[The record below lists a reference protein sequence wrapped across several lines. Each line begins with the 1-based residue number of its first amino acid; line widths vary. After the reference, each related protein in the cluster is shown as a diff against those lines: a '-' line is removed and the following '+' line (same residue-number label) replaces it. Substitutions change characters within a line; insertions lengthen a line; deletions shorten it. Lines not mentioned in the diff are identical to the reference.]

1 MFKITT
7 IVAAGLIAI
16 GLATPAL
23 SAGEAVPIERQPWS
37 FAGIF
42 GKYDEHQLQRGFQ
55 VFREVCANCH
65 GAKLLAFRNLSEH
78 GGPGFSEE
86 QVKALAAEYTV
97 TDPEVEGGERAGLPS
112 DRWPG
117 TGQSDADQ
125 IAAFGIVP
133 PDLSVMAKARSIS
146 SPFPQWVFNYFTTYS
161 EGGPDYIHALL
172 TRYHEE
178 VPEGATNSD
187 GTPFSLP
194 EGKYYNDVF
203 PGHAIGMAPPLADG
217 TVQYDTGIEDDPGTA
232 EDESKRDATMVEASR
247 DVSAFLM
254 WAAEPHLND
263 QKAAGFR
270 VLTFLLLFAALMWF
284 VKNRIWRNV
293 EH

>member
-1 MFKITT
+1 MIKITT
-7 IVAAGLIAI
+7 IFAAGLIAL
-16 GLATPAL
+16 GLAAPVAAQEHETIT
-23 SAGEAVPIERQPWS
+23 VERQPWS

-65 GAKLLAFRNLSEH
+65 GAKLLAFRNLAEE

-97 TDPEVEGGERAGLPS
+97 IDPEAAEGTRPGLPS

-133 PDLSVMAKARSIS
+133 PDLSVMAKARAIA

-161 EGGPDYIHALL
+161 EGGPDYMHALL
-172 TRYHEE
+172 TGYEE
-178 VPEGATNSD
+178 TPPEGAEVPD
-187 GTPFSLP
+187 GKF
-194 EGKYYNDVF
+194 YNHVF
-203 PGHAIGMAPPLADG
+203 PGHAIGMPPPLADG
-217 TVQYDTGIEDDPGTA
+217 TVKYATGVEDDAATA
-232 EDESKRDATMVEASR
+232 DVDESVRDATLEETSH

-254 WAAEPHLND
+254 WVAEPHLND

-270 VLTFLLLFAALMWF
+270 VLSFLILFAVLMWF
-284 VKNRIWRNV
+284 VKQRLWRKV
-293 EH
+293 H

>member
-1 MFKITT
+1 MIKITT
-7 IVAAGLIAI
+7 ILAAGLMAL
-16 GLATPAL
+16 GLAVPAM
-23 SAGEAVPIERQPWS
+23 AQEHETIHIERQPWS
-37 FAGIF
+37 FGGIF

-55 VFREVCANCH
+55 VFREVCAFCH
-65 GAKLLAFRNLSEH
+65 SARLMAFRNLSEE

-97 TDPEVEGGERAGLPS
+97 NDPEAEGGTRKALPS

-117 TGQSDADQ
+117 TGQSDADLA
-125 IAAFGIVP
+125 AAFGMVP

-172 TRYHEE
+172 MGYHDE

-187 GTPFSLP
+187 GTPFTLP
-194 EGKYYNDVF
+194 DGKYYNDVF
-203 PGHAIGMAPPLADG
+203 PGHAIGMAPPLADEQVAYANADG
-217 TVQYDTGIEDDPGTA
+217 SEVPAEMLTA
-232 EDESKRDATMVEASR
+232 EQYSR

-254 WAAEPHLND
+254 WMAEPHLVAR
-263 QKAAGFR
+263 KEAGFQ
-270 VLTFLLLFAALMWF
+270 VIAFLLVFAGLMYL
-284 VKNRIWRNV
+284 VKRKIWSRV

>member
-1 MFKITT
+1 MIKITT
-7 IVAAGLIAI
+7 IVAAGLIAL
-16 GLATPAL
+16 GLASPAM
-23 SAGEAVPIERQPWS
+23 SAGEAVHIERQPWS

-55 VFREVCANCH
+55 VFREVCASCH
-65 GAKLLAFRNLSEH
+65 GAKLLSFRNLSEE
-78 GGPGFSEE
+78 GGPMFSEE

-97 TDPEVEGGERAGLPS
+97 NDPDADGGSRKGLPS

-125 IAAFGIVP
+125 IAAFGLVP
-133 PDLSVMAKARSIS
+133 PDLSVMAKARAIS
-146 SPFPQWVFNYFTTYS
+146 SPFPQWIFNYFTTYS

-172 TRYHEE
+172 MGYHAE
-178 VPEGATNSD
+178 VPHGATNAD
-187 GTPFSLP
+187 GTPYTLP
-194 EGKYYNDVF
+194 EGKFYNDVF
-203 PGHAIGMAPPLADG
+203 PGHAIGMPPPLSDG
-217 TVQYDTGIEDDPGTA
+217 QVAYANEDGSAAPAEMLTA
-232 EDESKRDATMVEASR
+232 EQYSQ

-254 WAAEPHLND
+254 WVAEPHLNG

-270 VLTFLLLFAALMWF
+270 VLTFLLLFAVLMWF
-284 VKNRIWRNV
+284 VKQRIWRNV

>member
-1 MFKITT
+1 MIKITT
-7 IVAAGLIAI
+7 ILAAGLMAL
-16 GLATPAL
+16 GLAVPAM
-23 SAGEAVPIERQPWS
+23 AQEHETIHIERQPWS
-37 FAGIF
+37 FGGIF

-55 VFREVCANCH
+55 VFREVCASCH
-65 GAKLLAFRNLSEH
+65 SARLMAFRNLSEE

-97 TDPEVEGGERAGLPS
+97 NDPEAEGGTRKALPS

-117 TGQSDADQ
+117 TGQSDADLA
-125 IAAFGIVP
+125 AAFGMVP

-172 TRYHEE
+172 MGYEETPPEGVE
-178 VPEGATNSD
+178 VPEGK
-187 GTPFSLP
+187 F
-194 EGKYYNDVF
+194 YNHVF
-203 PGHAIGMAPPLADG
+203 PGHAIGMPPPLADG
-217 TVQYDTGIEDDPGTA
+217 QVAYAGEDGAAAPAEMLTA
-232 EDESKRDATMVEASR
+232 EQYST

-254 WAAEPHLND
+254 WMAEPHLNA

-270 VLTFLLLFAALMWF
+270 VLAFLIVFAVLMWF
-284 VKNRIWRNV
+284 VKQQLWRKV
-293 EH
+293 H

>member
-1 MFKITT
+1 MIKLTT
-7 IVAAGLIAI
+7 IFAAGLIAL
-16 GLATPAL
+16 GLAAPVAAQEHEVIT
-23 SAGEAVPIERQPWS
+23 VERQPWS
-37 FAGIF
+37 FGGIF
-42 GKYDEHQLQRGFQ
+42 GKYDEHQLQRGFE

-65 GAKLLAFRNLSEH
+65 GAKLLAFRNLSEE
-78 GGPGFSEE
+78 GGPMFSEE

-97 TDPEVEGGERAGLPS
+97 NDPEAPEGTRKGLPS

-125 IAAFGIVP
+125 IAAFGLVP
-133 PDLSVMAKARSIS
+133 PDLSVMAKARAIA

-172 TRYHEE
+172 VGYEDPP
-178 VPEGATNSD
+178 PEGVEI
-187 GTPFSLP
+187 P
-194 EGKYYNDVF
+194 EGKFFNHVF
-203 PGHAIGMAPPLADG
+203 PGHAIGMPPPLSDG
-217 TVQYDTGIEDDPGTA
+217 QVAFVNEDGSEVPAEYLTVDQYA
-232 EDESKRDATMVEASR
+232 R

-254 WAAEPHLND
+254 WVAEPHLND

-270 VLTFLLLFAALMWF
+270 VLLFLLGFAVLMWF
-284 VKNRIWRNV
+284 VKQRLWRNV

>member
-1 MFKITT
+1 MIKIST
-7 IVAAGLIAI
+7 ILAAGLIVM

-23 SAGEAVPIERQPWS
+23 AQDHEVVTVERQPWS
-37 FAGIF
+37 FGGIF

-78 GGPGFSEE
+78 GGPMFSEE

-97 TDPEVEGGERAGLPS
+97 NDPEADGGTRKGLPS

-133 PDLSVMAKARSIS
+133 PDLSVMAKARAIA

-161 EGGPDYIHALL
+161 EGGPDYMHALL
-172 TRYHEE
+172 MGYEETPPEGAE
-178 VPEGATNSD
+178 VPEGK
-187 GTPFSLP
+187 F
-194 EGKYYNDVF
+194 YNHIF
-203 PGHAIGMAPPLADG
+203 PGHAIGMPPPLADG
-217 TVQYDTGIEDDPGTA
+217 QVPYANEDGSAAPAEMMTA
-232 EDESKRDATMVEASR
+232 EQYSR

-254 WAAEPHLND
+254 WVAEPHLND

-270 VLTFLLLFAALMWF
+270 VLSFLLLFAVLMWF
-284 VKNRIWRNV
+284 VKQRLWRQV
-293 EH
+293 H

>member
-1 MFKITT
+1 MIKIPT
-7 IVAAGLIAI
+7 IFAAALIAL
-16 GLATPAL
+16 GLASPAM
-23 SAGEAVPIERQPWS
+23 SAGEAVHIERQPWT

-55 VFREVCANCH
+55 VFREVCASCH
-65 GAKLLAFRNLSEH
+65 GAKLLAFRNLSEE
-78 GGPGFSEE
+78 GGPMFSEE

-97 TDPEVEGGERAGLPS
+97 NDPDAEGGTRKGLPS

-133 PDLSVMAKARSIS
+133 PDLSVMAKARSIP
-146 SPFPQWVFNYFTTYS
+146 SPFPQWIFNYFTTFQ
-161 EGGPDYIHALL
+161 EGGADYIHALL
-172 TRYHEE
+172 MGYEE
-178 VPEGATNSD
+178 TPPEGAEVPD
-187 GTPFSLP
+187 
-194 EGKYYNDVF
+194 GKYYNHVF
-203 PGHAIGMAPPLADG
+203 PGHAIGMPPPLADG
-217 TVQYDTGIEDDPGTA
+217 QVPYANEDGSEVPAEMLTA
-232 EDESKRDATMVEASR
+232 EQYST

-254 WAAEPHLND
+254 WMAEPHLNS

-270 VLTFLLLFAALMWF
+270 VLTFLLLFAVLMWF
-284 VKNRIWRNV
+284 VKQRIWRNV

>member
-1 MFKITT
+1 MIKITT
-7 IVAAGLIAI
+7 IVAAGLIAL
-16 GLATPAL
+16 GLAAPAM
-23 SAGEAVPIERQPWS
+23 AQEHETIQVQRQPWS

-65 GAKLLAFRNLSEH
+65 GAKLLAFRNLEEE

-97 TDPEVEGGERAGLPS
+97 NDPDTAEGTRKGLPS

-117 TGQSDADQ
+117 TGQSAADQ

-133 PDLSVMAKARSIS
+133 PDLSVMAKARSIA

-172 TRYHEE
+172 TGYEE
-178 VPEGATNSD
+178 TPPEGASVPEGK
-187 GTPFSLP
+187 F
-194 EGKYYNDVF
+194 YNHIF
-203 PGHAIGMAPPLADG
+203 PGHAIGMPPPLANG
-217 TVQYDTGIEDDPGTA
+217 SVKYQTGVADDPNTPN
-232 EDESKRDATMVEASR
+232 DESLRDATLEEAST

-254 WAAEPHLND
+254 WVAEPHLNS

-270 VLTFLLLFAALMWF
+270 VITFLILFAVLMWF
-284 VKNRIWRNV
+284 VKQRLWRNV

>member
-1 MFKITT
+1 MIKIST
-7 IVAAGLIAI
+7 IFAAGLIAM
-16 GLATPAL
+16 GLALPVVAQEHEVIT
-23 SAGEAVPIERQPWS
+23 VERQPWS

-55 VFREVCANCH
+55 VFQTVCANCH
-65 GAKLLAFRNLSEH
+65 GAKLLAFRNLEEE

-86 QVKALAAEYTV
+86 QVKALAATYTV
-97 TDPEVEGGERAGLPS
+97 NDPDAEGGTRKGLPS

-133 PDLSVMAKARSIS
+133 PDLSVMAKARAIA

-172 TRYHEE
+172 VGYEE
-178 VPEGATNSD
+178 TPPEGATV
-187 GTPFSLP
+187 P
-194 EGKYYNDVF
+194 EGKFYNHVF
-203 PGHAIGMAPPLADG
+203 PGHAIGMPPPLADG
-217 TVQYDTGIEDDPGTA
+217 AVPYANEDGSDVPPEMLTADQYA
-232 EDESKRDATMVEASR
+232 R

-254 WAAEPHLND
+254 WVAEPHLND

-270 VLTFLLLFAALMWF
+270 VLAFLIVFAVLMWF
-284 VKNRIWRNV
+284 VKQRLWRNV